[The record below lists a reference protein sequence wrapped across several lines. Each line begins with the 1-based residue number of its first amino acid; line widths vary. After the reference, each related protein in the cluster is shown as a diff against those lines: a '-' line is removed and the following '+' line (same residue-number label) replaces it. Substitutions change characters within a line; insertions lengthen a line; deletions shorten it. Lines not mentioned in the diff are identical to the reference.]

1 MTDRRKIGRNNR
13 KRGAA
18 AEREAAR
25 ILTNGSIGRPGV
37 WYRNIDRGGKYGDIA
52 CAEAVAEVKSVS
64 RAMPALFDGALKQN
78 AEAAAATGKDNF
90 GVLVRYAR
98 PGHKV
103 RWLRIEELTT

>member
-13 KRGAA
+13 ARGAA

-25 ILTNGSIGRPGV
+25 LLTEHPGMEAG

-52 CAEAVAEVKSVS
+52 CAYAVAEVKSVS
-64 RAMPALFDGALKQN
+64 RAMPALFDGALKQA
-78 AEAAAATGKDNF
+78 AEAAEATGKDNF

-103 RWLRIEELTT
+103 RWLRIEELT

>member
-13 KRGAA
+13 TRGAA

-25 ILTNGSIGRPGV
+25 LLNVTHLDQ

-52 CAEAVAEVKSVS
+52 CPSAVAEVKSVS
-64 RAMPALFDGALKQN
+64 RAMPALFDGALAQV
-78 AEAAAATGKDNF
+78 AEAAEATGKDNF

>member
-1 MTDRRKIGRNNR
+1 MTDRSKIGRNNR
-13 KRGAA
+13 VRGAA

-25 ILTNGSIGRPGV
+25 LMNEGGGDNEQV

-64 RAMPALFDGALKQN
+64 RAMPALFDGALAQA

-103 RWLRIEELTT
+103 RWLRIEELS